1 MKTVLYISY
10 DGMTDPLG
18 QSQVLPYLVGLSELD
33 YTFVIVSFEKSEHFE
48 KNRVAVAAI
57 CEQANIIWHPLTYT
71 KKPPIFSTLWDVY
84 RLKRTILRL
93 HKQYHFTHS
102 HCRSHISAIGGA
114 YLKRKANVPFI
125 FDMRGF
131 YADER
136 VDGNIWNLK
145 NPIFKTV
152 FNFFKRKERT
162 FLKSAYATVSLT
174 EAGEKIINSWPGF
187 ENIPIDVIPCCA
199 DQHHFNSANVD
210 KNKVITWREKLKI
223 SESDFVVTYL
233 GSIGTWYMA
242 DEMFLFFKRLLKQKS
257 NAKFLLISADSA
269 SMIQQ
274 YATKH
279 DIPSNHIVVQSA
291 KRDEVPTLLSL
302 SNISLFFI
310 KPVFSKQAS
319 SPVKMGEILAMGIPI
334 IANSGVGDVDAII
347 HDTKCGL
354 LIDHFTNEAYD
365 EAIASIDELVKRD
378 KSVFTQASQKYYS
391 LKEGVRRY
399 FRIYERHSQ
408 Y

>member
-18 QSQVLPYLVGLSELD
+18 QSQVLPYLVGLSKLD

-57 CEQANIIWHPLTYT
+57 CEKDHIIWHPLTYT
-71 KKPPIFSTLWDVY
+71 KKPPILSTLWDVF
-84 RLKRTILRL
+84 RLKQTILLL
-93 HKQYHFTHS
+93 HKRHHFTHS

-114 YLKRKANVPFI
+114 YLKRKENVPFI

-162 FLKSAYATVSLT
+162 FLKSAYITVSLT
-174 EAGEKIINSWPGF
+174 EAGKKIINSWQGF

-199 DQHHFNSANVD
+199 DQYHFNSANVD
-210 KNKVITWREKLKI
+210 INKVITWREKLNI
-223 SESDFVVTYL
+223 TESDFVVTYL

-242 DEMFLFFKRLLKQKS
+242 DEMFLFFKRLLVQKS

-279 DIPSNHIVVQSA
+279 DIPSDCIVVQSA

-302 SNISLFFI
+302 SNVSLFFI

-347 HDTKCGL
+347 HDTQCGL
-354 LIDHFTNEAYD
+354 LIDQFTNEAYD
-365 EAIASIDELVKRD
+365 AAIASIDELMKRD
-378 KSVFTQASQKYYS
+378 KSVFTLASRKYYS
-391 LKEGVRRY
+391 LEEGVNRY
-399 FRIYERHSQ
+399 FKIYEKNNR
-408 Y
+408 